1 MCARFLLCER
11 YGMCQVSGRL
21 NNQGRRIRGPAG
33 VRVFAGLL
41 CTRRRGQLCT
51 LLGGPQE
58 DGGWFFRTSPSDARQ
73 GQVLADIAISR
84 GQTDMAVT
92 YTNND
97 YGKGLADAFASAYE
111 AVGGTITVM
120 SGHEDDK
127 ADYSADVAALSAGG
141 STTLA
146 VQIGRAHV

>member
-1 MCARFLLCER
+1 
-11 YGMCQVSGRL
+11 
-21 NNQGRRIRGPAG
+21 
-33 VRVFAGLL
+33 
-41 CTRRRGQLCT
+41 
-51 LLGGPQE
+51 
-58 DGGWFFRTSPSDARQ
+58 
-73 GQVLADIAISR
+73 
-84 GQTDMAVT
+84 MAVT

-141 STTLA
+141 SSTLA
-146 VQIGRAHV
+146 VLGYADTGGKGIILHRKILVHLLTTSLLTV